1 MGRSGNSL
9 IHPAQSAQ
17 HSRAGD
23 HQDEEQV
30 QHHGYQHQ
38 AGRQHGPEFRFLRRL
53 ACAADVAGGAFAVY
67 LRGIN
72 NRNNAQRQAAEQRG
86 QDCPDPVSYTHLD
99 VYKRQVIALVLG
111 HVAPAL
117 VTSARQ
123 FTWFGHW
130 LQWLGTQSG
139 EGGFW
144 RGRHGIVLALLP
156 VLAGVALLQWL
167 LHAPLLGFLGLLF
180 GVVALVYA
188 WGPRD
193 LDVDVEAIIDAHDA
207 PTRREA
213 IARLLSLIHI

>member
-1 MGRSGNSL
+1 M
-9 IHPAQSAQ
+9 A
-17 HSRAGD
+17 
-23 HQDEEQV
+23 V
-30 QHHGYQHQ
+30 TV
-38 AGRQHGPEFRFLRRL
+38 
-53 ACAADVAGGAFAVY
+53 VAV
-67 LRGIN
+67 
-72 NRNNAQRQAAEQRG
+72 
-86 QDCPDPVSYTHLD
+86 VM
-99 VYKRQVIALVLG
+99 ALVLC

-123 FTWFGHW
+123 FPWLGHW

-207 PTRREA
+207 PTRRAA
-213 IARLLSLIHI
+213 IARLGLTGEAAALDGPALVEAVFANAWRRWFGVLFWFLLLGPVGALLYRLSALAVDGESATGLPEQTRVGARALVTALGG